1 MKDQYKKAVFSLSF
15 TQHFLNYIKKV
26 EQRQGKTLHTNGV
39 PLHYVAVLQIIL
51 ILKDNEMST
60 ESISYHF
67 NNILGRGINQSSLS
81 RTLTYLH
88 ETLSLIKYTD
98 NPFAEDKRFTYVEL
112 TGEGKKLQKF
122 FLGSTQEAIPTVFS
136 SNKLMTAS

>member
-1 MKDQYKKAVFSLSF
+1 MKEQYKKAVFSLSF

-67 NNILGRGINQSSLS
+67 NNILG
-81 RTLTYLH
+81 
-88 ETLSLIKYTD
+88 LSLIH
-98 NPFAEDKRFTYVEL
+98 
-112 TGEGKKLQKF
+112 
-122 FLGSTQEAIPTVFS
+122 I
-136 SNKLMTAS
+136 

>member
-1 MKDQYKKAVFSLSF
+1 M
-15 TQHFLNYIKKV
+15 
-26 EQRQGKTLHTNGV
+26 

-136 SNKLMTAS
+136 SNKLM

>member
-1 MKDQYKKAVFSLSF
+1 MKDQYKKAVFSLMF

-26 EQRQGKTLHTNGV
+26 EQKKGKTLHTNGV
-39 PLHYVAVLQIIL
+39 PNHYIAVLQIIL

-67 NNILGRGINQSSLS
+67 NNILGKGINQSSLS

-88 ETLSLIKYTD
+88 ETLNLIKYTD
-98 NPFAEDKRFTYVEL
+98 KINL
-112 TGEGKKLQKF
+112 F
-122 FLGSTQEAIPTVFS
+122 FIKVAKTPIVAAP
-136 SNKLMTAS
+136 MTSPPDANDL